1 MTEEF
6 LSYKGKPLV
15 RCGNTIYYGKM
26 TDPLVVMMQIS
37 ESEKKDDVDT
47 ATKVTL
53 HLMKTEP
60 SVSPLERI
68 IKKGEQDSLF
78 HALEMADIW
87 LSRQ

>member
-1 MTEEF
+1 MSEEF

-26 TDPLVVMMQIS
+26 TDPLVVMLQITGT
-37 ESEKKDDVDT
+37 EQKNNMPT

-53 HLMKTEP
+53 HLMKTDP
-60 SVSPLERI
+60 NVNPLERI

-78 HALEMADIW
+78 QALEMADIW

>member
-1 MTEEF
+1 MSEEF
-6 LSYKGKPLV
+6 LGYKGKPLV
-15 RCGNTIYYGKM
+15 RCGNTIYYGRM

-37 ESEKKDDVDT
+37 ATEQKNGMSE

-53 HLMKTEP
+53 HLMKTDP
-60 SVSPLERI
+60 NANPLERI
-68 IKKGEQDSLF
+68 IKKGEQDSLY